1 MKDII
6 EVINYLGVPLSIAVG
21 LLVTFLVMQFT
32 GELIEWCGK
41 TAPVWLKLRKLFKK
55 KQKVICDPEYT
66 KTLTEVKSLLEKIN
80 KHYDADNIAMR
91 NEWMTK
97 VNSTI
102 SFVETHSEYY
112 DSSIDKII
120 MALQLNTKMT
130 EDMFVE
136 FSRDRIM
143 AFAEKAVD
151 HDYLL
156 SREQFNRIE
165 RIYNEYE
172 AFLETHNRENGEVDM
187 AWEIIQEGRRYRMT
201 HHCFVEDIKRLP
213 IKKDQ

>member
-1 MKDII
+1 M
-6 EVINYLGVPLSIAVG
+6 
-21 LLVTFLVMQFT
+21 
-32 GELIEWCGK
+32 
-41 TAPVWLKLRKLFKK
+41 FKK
-55 KQKVICDPEYT
+55 KQVVVCDPEYT
-66 KTLTEVKSLLEKIN
+66 KTLSDVKALLEKIN
-80 KHYDADNIAMR
+80 AHYDEDNISQR

-97 VNSTI
+97 VNNTMA
-102 SFVETHSEYY
+102 FVDAHSEYY

-120 MALQLNTKMT
+120 TALQLNTKMT

-165 RIYNEYE
+165 RIYHEYE
-172 AFLETHNRENGEVDM
+172 AFLIARGRENGEVDM

-201 HHCFVEDIKRLP
+201 NHCFVEDIKRLP
-213 IKKDQ
+213 IKKD

>member
-6 EVINYLGVPLSIAVG
+6 EAIEYLGIPLSIAGV
-21 LLVTFLVMQFT
+21 LLAIFLVLQLT
-32 GELIEWCGK
+32 GEIIEWCGK
-41 TAPVWLKLRKLFKK
+41 TAPAWLKIRKMFKRK
-55 KQKVICDPEYT
+55 SKIPPEYT
-66 KTLTEVKSLLEKIN
+66 QTLTEVKTLLEKIN
-80 KHYDADNIAMR
+80 QHYDEDNISKR
-91 NEWMTK
+91 NEWMAK

-102 SFVETHSEYY
+102 EFVGSQSECY
-112 DSSIDKII
+112 DNSIAKIVEA
-120 MALQLNTKMT
+120 MNACTKMS

-172 AFLETHNRENGEVDM
+172 AFLESHGRENGEVDM
-187 AWEIIQEGRRYRMT
+187 AWEVIQEGRKYRLT

-213 IKKDQ
+213 IKRD